1 MAIELTTAD
10 SQTLADILGAIEQ
23 DLIGQTWED
32 PTVPQSF
39 SNYGDVE
46 VQLDG
51 TVSGVGF
58 SRSVDGASYYPCLM
72 FADNFTYSTTVSS
85 PGIYRLPGGGYLKQ
99 TSGSPA
105 TVTTYRAST

>member
-10 SQTLADILGAIEQ
+10 GKTLSEILGTIEQ
-23 DLIGQTWED
+23 YLISQVWSD
-32 PTVPQSF
+32 PTVPISF

-58 SRSVDGASYYPCLM
+58 SRSIDGVTYYPCKI
-72 FADNFTYSTTVSS
+72 FSNDGSFFTTVSV
-85 PGIYRLPGGGYLKQ
+85 PGIYRLPGGGYLKRTAG
-99 TSGSPA
+99 TSDA
-105 TVTTYRAST
+105 TYYRASN